1 MKCVAGL
8 ALATP
13 FPQLLQYFFPPLFPP
28 PDFTSEEVGEEGLEL
43 LGDDFFDPAVDVRGE
58 EVFESLPPLLIDPAG
73 DGVPLLVE
81 VFRLS
86 ALTTPLLVVFMLCLL
101 VYI

>member
-1 MKCVAGL
+1 M
-8 ALATP
+8 ALAAP
-13 FPQLLQYFFPPLFPP
+13 FPQLLQYFFPPPLPP
-28 PDFTSEEVGEEGLEL
+28 PDFVSEEVGEDGLEL

-73 DGVPLLVE
+73 DGVPLLME
-81 VFRLS
+81 VFRFRS
-86 ALTTPLLVVFMLCLL
+86 ALPTPLLVLFMLCLL